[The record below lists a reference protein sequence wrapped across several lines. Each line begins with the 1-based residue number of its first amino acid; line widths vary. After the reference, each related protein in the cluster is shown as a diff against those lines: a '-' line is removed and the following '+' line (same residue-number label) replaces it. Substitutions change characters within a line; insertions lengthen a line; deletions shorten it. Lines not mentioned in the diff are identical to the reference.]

1 MVAGIACGI
10 CNLQPEIRQGQS
22 APAYKL
28 RVKTVK
34 ISQDRGSSPGKQLKV
49 CVIFATRGRA
59 ELLKHVVDFVDSQ
72 TAKPEL
78 IIVSCVSD
86 EDVGNLVSRPGMLVI
101 KGKPGSSAQ
110 RNHALDQVP
119 DDFDVVIFL
128 DDDFLMHSTWIAEIL
143 KVFDSDPSIACITGT
158 VIADGIGGPGFSFE
172 EGRDILAGTCEI
184 PARLTAVPTGGP
196 YGCNMAF
203 RARSIAG
210 VRFDERLVLYG
221 WQEDRDFG
229 GQIWNLGGRVVR
241 VNTALGV
248 HLGVKRGRVSG
259 RKFGYSQV
267 INPLYLATKKTMPLR
282 DAFDHVLR
290 NVASNIVRSVAP
302 EPWVDR
308 RGRLKG
314 NLIGIWDFVRG
325 RLTPER
331 AANL

>member
-1 MVAGIACGI
+1 M
-10 CNLQPEIRQGQS
+10 E
-22 APAYKL
+22 
-28 RVKTVK
+28 TVK
-34 ISQDRGSSPGKQLKV
+34 KSHDRGSSAGKQSKV
-49 CVIFATRGRA
+49 CLIFATRGRA
-59 ELLKHVVDFVDSQ
+59 ELLKHVVAFVDLQ
-72 TAKPEL
+72 TVKPDL

-86 EDVGNLVSRPGMLVI
+86 EDVGDLASQPGMLVI

-110 RNHALDQVP
+110 RNTGLNHVP

-128 DDDFLMHSTWIAEIL
+128 DDDFLMHSTWISEIL
-143 KVFDSDPSIACITGT
+143 KVLDSDPSIACITGT
-158 VIADGIGGPGFSFE
+158 VLADGINGPGYSFE
-172 EGRDILAGTCEI
+172 EGRAILAGTSEI
-184 PARLTAVPTGGP
+184 PESLIAVPAGGP

-210 VRFDERLVLYG
+210 LRFDERLVLYG

-267 INPLYLATKKTMPLR
+267 INPLYLVRKKTMPLR
-282 DAFDHVLR
+282 VALDHVLR
-290 NVASNIVRSVAP
+290 NVASNIVRSIAP

-308 RGRLKG
+308 RGRLSG
-314 NLIGIWDFVRG
+314 NLIGLWDFVRG

-331 AANL
+331 AAKL